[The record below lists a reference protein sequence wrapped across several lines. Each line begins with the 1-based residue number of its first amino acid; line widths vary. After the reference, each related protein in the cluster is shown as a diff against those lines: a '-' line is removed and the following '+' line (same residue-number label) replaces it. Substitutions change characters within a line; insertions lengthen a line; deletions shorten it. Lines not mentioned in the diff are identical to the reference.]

1 MGARPPA
8 LLSRVALFVVLGLF
22 ASATITF
29 AASKKIVAASTTPT
43 PAPLPAAVPLVVPDV
58 RGEAYVFAKGILED
72 AGFAWHVAS
81 ANGYAANTVVS
92 QSPAPGTRV
101 VDNGAPTI
109 SLTLTKNPR
118 YAEKGSPENDAPFA
132 GTTLTLVGV
141 HVAKPA
147 PAKPVVK
154 PKPVTKPKPAVKA
167 KPKPA
172 VKAKPKPA
180 VKVKPHAVT
189 KKRVTAR
196 PPAFVVSG
204 APKEPLDE
212 MPLTQRARQLD
223 TWLDSHSR
231 PTTANVRHWL
241 YQHQWIVTGARF
253 GWWHGAEA
261 LRILIQDDRR
271 ARKLW
276 GIGSRSEATAR
287 HALAEVQARAK

>member
-29 AASKKIVAASTTPT
+29 AASKKIVASTSIPAATP
-43 PAPLPAAVPLVVPDV
+43 PPAAAPLVMPDV

-72 AGFAWHVAS
+72 AGFAWHVSS

-92 QSPAPGTRV
+92 QSPTPGTRV
-101 VDNGAPTI
+101 VDNGAPTV
-109 SLTLTKNPR
+109 SLSLTKNPR
-118 YAEKGSPENDAPFA
+118 YAQKGSPENDAPFA
-132 GTTLTLVGV
+132 GTPLQLVGA
-141 HVAKPA
+141 H
-147 PAKPVVK
+147 PAKPSSS
-154 PKPVTKPKPAVKA
+154 PKPTVKAKPPTVKPKPAVKA
-167 KPKPA
+167 KPKAA
-172 VKAKPKPA
+172 VKPKPKPA
-180 VKVKPHAVT
+180 A
-189 KKRVTAR
+189 KKRVTPR
-196 PPAFVVSG
+196 PPAFVVPG

-223 TWLDSHSR
+223 AWLDSHPR